1 MLNLFA
7 YEYKQE
13 SYDSENGEKKMTKAN
28 NRKQAHRKMQSSMAS
43 SRVWVAHSTRSPR
56 ATPSYGRRVA
66 LPARPSSSVDCG
78 TLRLLT

>member
-28 NRKQAHRKMQSSMAS
+28 NRKQAHRKMQSYNHQW
-43 SRVWVAHSTRSPR
+43 RLLAHSTRFPR